1 MQIALFPNL
10 RKPGAV
16 DIAREVVK
24 FLRVRS
30 VSLVAPAETAE
41 ALGVNAY
48 GLEARPDLAIT
59 LGGDGTMLRV
69 AHEHPELSCPILGIN
84 LGHLGFMAAIP
95 KEELHSALEGVLDG
109 NYTVEKRLTIDVDG
123 GKTFAVNDVVIHR
136 SPNPALVELSV
147 WVDGSW
153 VNSFLADGLIL
164 STPGGSTAYNLAAG
178 GPIVVPGIDA
188 VVLTPICPHT
198 ISNRPILLPAR
209 SKIEVSVTRARAP
222 ADVAVD
228 GIPYHPLEQDAR
240 LTLAPSTRT
249 FNLVALPDR
258 DYYSTLRSKLSW
270 SGKLIHGSELG
281 HS

>member
-1 MQIALFPNL
+1 MHIALFPNL
-10 RKPGAV
+10 RKPGALE
-16 DIAREVVK
+16 AAHEVVK
-24 FLRVRS
+24 FLRTRGVT
-30 VSLVAPAETAE
+30 LTAPAETAE
-41 ALGVNAY
+41 ILGVDLVGTN
-48 GLEARPDLAIT
+48 GHPELAIT
-59 LGGDGTMLRV
+59 MGGDGTMLRV
-69 AHEHPELSCPILGIN
+69 AHEHPELNCPILGIN
-84 LGHLGFMAAIP
+84 LGHLGFMAAVP
-95 KEELHSALEGVLDG
+95 KEDVQAALEGVLEG
-109 NYTVEKRLTIDVDG
+109 KFMVEKRLTIDVDG
-123 GKTFAVNDVVIHR
+123 GETFAVNDVVIHR
-136 SPNPALVELSV
+136 SPNPALIELSV

-228 GIPYHPLEQDAR
+228 GIPYHPLEQEAR

-249 FNLVALPDR
+249 FNLVVLPER
-258 DYYSTLRSKLSW
+258 DYYATLRTKLAW
-270 SGKLIHGSELG
+270 SGKLIQGSELG
-281 HS
+281 H